1 MSELAL
7 LDPSQLFFLVF
18 FGFMAAFIDS
28 IVGGGGLI
36 SVPALMWTGLPPV
49 SVLATNKGAAIF
61 SSLTSFVTFL
71 RSGKMDTWLI
81 KRLFPLALIGSG
93 AGVFTVRLIP
103 PEILRPLVTVMLV
116 LVLIYTLFKKDWGK
130 ESHYE
135 GMSTR
140 MLMLAG
146 LASFSLGFY
155 DGFFGPGAGSFMLF
169 SFLMIGFDFIGAAAG
184 ARALNFA
191 SNLSAFALFAWLGL
205 IEYSYALPMGLSMIV
220 GAYTGS
226 RLALTRGTGFVRPLF
241 IVMTTLLIGKQLLEL
256 LK

>member
-1 MSELAL
+1 MELTL
-7 LDPSQLFFLVF
+7 LDPSQLLFLAF

-36 SVPALMWTGLPPV
+36 SVPALMWTGLPPI

-61 SSLTSFVTFL
+61 SSITSFTTFL
-71 RSGKMDTWLI
+71 KSGKMDTWLI
-81 KRLFPLALIGSG
+81 KRLFPLALLGSG

-103 PEILRPLVTVMLV
+103 PDILRPLVTIMLMLV
-116 LVLIYTLFKKDWGK
+116 LVYTLFKKDWGK

-140 MLMLAG
+140 KLILAG
-146 LASFSLGFY
+146 IASFSLGFY

-191 SNLSAFALFAWLGL
+191 SNLSAFALFAYLGL
-205 IEYSYALPMGLSMIV
+205 IEYSYALPMGLAMIV
-220 GAYTGS
+220 GAYCGA

-241 IVMTTLLIGKQLLEL
+241 IIMTTVLIGKQLIEL

>member
-1 MSELAL
+1 MELTL
-7 LDPSQLFFLVF
+7 LDPSQLLFLVF

-36 SVPALMWTGLPPV
+36 SVPALMWTGLPPI

-61 SSLTSFVTFL
+61 SSITSFTTFL
-71 RSGKMDTWLI
+71 KSGKMDTWLI
-81 KRLFPLALIGSG
+81 KRLFPLALLGSG

-103 PEILRPLVTVMLV
+103 PDILRPLVTIMLMLV
-116 LVLIYTLFKKDWGK
+116 LVYTLFKKDWGK

-140 MLMLAG
+140 KLILAG
-146 LASFSLGFY
+146 IASFSLGFY

-191 SNLSAFALFAWLGL
+191 SNLSAFALFAYLGL
-205 IEYSYALPMGLSMIV
+205 IEYSYALPMGLAMIV
-220 GAYTGS
+220 GAYCGA

-241 IVMTTLLIGKQLLEL
+241 IIMTTVLIGKQLLEM

>member
-1 MSELAL
+1 MELTL
-7 LDPSQLFFLVF
+7 LDPSQLLFLVF

-36 SVPALMWTGLPPV
+36 SVPALMWTGLPPI

-61 SSLTSFVTFL
+61 SSITSFTTFL
-71 RSGKMDTWLI
+71 KSGKMDTWLI
-81 KRLFPLALIGSG
+81 KRLFPLALLGSG

-103 PEILRPLVTVMLV
+103 PDILRPLVTIMLMLV
-116 LVLIYTLFKKDWGK
+116 LAYTLFKKDWGK

-140 MLMLAG
+140 KLILAG
-146 LASFSLGFY
+146 IASFSLGFY

-191 SNLSAFALFAWLGL
+191 SNLSAFALFAYLGL
-205 IEYSYALPMGLSMIV
+205 IEYSYALPMGLAMIV
-220 GAYTGS
+220 GAYCGA

-241 IVMTTLLIGKQLLEL
+241 IIMTTVLIGKQLLEM